1 MKATEL
7 FERKLSKGEEKEKER
22 IVKGMKKAKGD
33 FKDRYGKDAEAV
45 MYATATKMAKGES
58 VEEGYKILDP
68 IDREKYQ
75 PRDGLEGPFQ
85 TVVGKVVYYDP
96 KEGKYYDP
104 DTDMYLSYDEWK
116 ALDGLNMDPSSG
128 NRTTPTKEHDEPLS
142 GKELMKQYND
152 NEHNNYH
159 SENNLLL
166 AKTFGTPKEVQM
178 VQLILKKNQRQGYTS
193 NEDSEWMY
201 QNINKKYYPML
212 VKKSMEEGFAEAKKE
227 KNCGCGKDP
236 CITYGKQEESCGSK
250 HKKRKV
256 KEGMTREEQYVHDS
270 FQKMFVGI
278 DRLRTFTT
286 ARYQLLQKIKDIGG
300 DPSALHNLG
309 KDLTAL
315 YDRLEEAHYEA
326 MGHVQ
331 HESLNFKKVDE
342 AFGDNPTATQALRL
356 MVGSNNFAKAKR
368 ALEMAKAGKSVPANF
383 MAGLFPLLDLLE
395 NVMSGSIANTRILQ
409 QLNKRAKDRLKIKEK
424 AGGNM
429 EGYLNTIDEYVEM
442 LFKSAKDKRDTE
454 IAYRIQNAV
463 DDIRTREL
471 GLKPSLIRAKYNTAE
486 AIKEHS
492 EHDEVKAILD
502 KHNVKSL
509 DDIDYGSKV
518 YLDLFGYYMDSGEMP
533 YGVMKARDG
542 DPDQWIADRV
552 SDLGLL
558 EDGSSHTSMNKYG
571 LSARN
576 HKGKFYSYRHGK
588 MTGVFDSME
597 ELAKHQEELI
607 RNESNKS
614 IFDESWD

>member
-75 PRDGLEGPFQ
+75 QRDGLEGPFQ

-409 QLNKRAKDRLKIKEK
+409 QLNKRAKDRLKIKET
-424 AGGNM
+424 NF
-429 EGYLNTIDEYVEM
+429 N
-442 LFKSAKDKRDTE
+442 
-454 IAYRIQNAV
+454 
-463 DDIRTREL
+463 
-471 GLKPSLIRAKYNTAE
+471 
-486 AIKEHS
+486 S

>member
-128 NRTTPTKEHDEPLS
+128 NRNTPTKEHDEPLS
-142 GKELMKQYND
+142 GKDLMKQFKD

-166 AKTFGTPKEVQM
+166 AKTFGTDKEIKM
-178 VQLILKKNQRQGYTS
+178 VELVLAKNKKQGYTDTM
-193 NEDSEWMY
+193 DSEWMY
-201 QNINKKYYPML
+201 HNIHKKYYPML
-212 VKKSMEEGFAEAKKE
+212 VKKSMEEGFTEAKKE

-286 ARYQLLQKIKDIGG
+286 ARYQLLQKIKEIGG
-300 DPSALHNLG
+300 DPSALYNLG

-409 QLNKRAKDRLKIKEK
+409 QLNKRAKDRLKIKET
-424 AGGNM
+424 NF
-429 EGYLNTIDEYVEM
+429 N
-442 LFKSAKDKRDTE
+442 
-454 IAYRIQNAV
+454 
-463 DDIRTREL
+463 
-471 GLKPSLIRAKYNTAE
+471 
-486 AIKEHS
+486 S

-502 KHNVKSL
+502 KHNVKSI
-509 DDIDYGSKV
+509 DDIEYGSKA
-518 YLDLFGYYMDSGEMP
+518 YEELFGYYMDSGEMP

-552 SDLGLL
+552 SDLGLI